1 MCRLVADVEHALVVQ
16 GHCQTFSPK
25 NALRRVGI
33 DATNERLQGSFSATT
48 QDNHQVAE
56 RELLLAAH
64 EIFEELIAAV
74 CLGIA
79 RTIAEGGEDTLVQR
93 RLHRLRVWD
102 NTR

>member
-1 MCRLVADVEHALVVQ
+1 MCRLVADVEHTLVVQ
-16 GHCQTFSPK
+16 GRYQTFSPK
-25 NALRRVGI
+25 NALRRIGI
-33 DATNERLQGSFSATT
+33 DATDECLQGVSFLLRRI
-48 QDNHQVAE
+48 NQVAE

-64 EIFEELIAAV
+64 EIFEELIVAI